1 MKQCGCGSKKDVKPW
16 LKEQW
21 CIPTISSEYVA
32 AMEDV
37 LDVYARPLDPKRPQI
52 CFDER
57 PVQLIGEVY
66 EPLPAKPGQVRR
78 YDYEYER
85 NGTANLFVMCQ
96 PLTGWREVKVTD
108 QRTKTDFAHCMKDLV
123 DVYFPEVEVIR
134 IVLDNLNTHTPGALY
149 EAFEP
154 QEARRI
160 LRKLEFHYTPKHG
173 SWLNMAE
180 IEISVLSRQCLKQRV
195 GTTDHLLH
203 VTQKWTQRRNAQKA
217 TINWDFDVTKARS
230 KLKHL
235 YP

>member
-1 MKQCGCGSKKDVKPW
+1 V
-16 LKEQW
+16 
-21 CIPTISSEYVA
+21 SSEYVA

-37 LDVYARPLDPKRPQI
+37 LDVYALPLDPDQPQV

-57 PVQLIGEVY
+57 PVQLIEEVY
-66 EPLPAKPGQVRR
+66 EPLPAQPGQIRR
-78 YDYEYER
+78 YDYEYAR

-96 PLTGWREVKVTD
+96 PLAGWREVKVTVH
-108 QRTKTDFAHCMKDLV
+108 RKKVDFAHCMQDLV
-123 DVYFPEVEVIR
+123 DVHFPDAAVIR
-134 IVLDNLNTHTPGALY
+134 VVLDNLNTHTPGALY

-180 IEISVLSRQCLKQRV
+180 IEISILSRQCLKQRI
-195 GTTDHLLH
+195 GTIDHLQQ
-203 VTQKWTQRRNAQKA
+203 VSQSWTLRRNEQQA
-217 TINWDFDVTKARS
+217 TINWAFDVTQART
-230 KLKHL
+230 KLTHL